1 MPVVPSIRRSPVM
14 YRWLRRRPA
23 RSVPMLLLAL
33 SLLPAW
39 LPAHP
44 AAAQPAPAA
53 GAADWTPGRVLIKTG
68 DAGLRL
74 WSHGALQPRSLVGR
88 LGATVQQLRLAQ
100 ARELGEGS
108 GIFALD
114 GSADLNVPLAI
125 AALRATG
132 AVAYAEPDYI
142 VRASMVPNDEHYAD
156 QEWWLTAEQ
165 AQAAW
170 DITTGNPGLIIATI
184 DTGIASNHPEFEGRI
199 VEGYNFVD

>member
-1 MPVVPSIRRSPVM
+1 MPVVSPTRRSHVM

-23 RSVPMLLLAL
+23 RSLPMLLLAL

-39 LPAHP
+39 LPAQH
-44 AAAQPAPAA
+44 AAAQPPPAG

-68 DAGLRL
+68 DAGVRL
-74 WSHGALQPRSLVGR
+74 WSHGALQARSLVGR
-88 LGATVQQLRLAQ
+88 LGATVQHLHLGQ

-108 GIFALD
+108 SIFALD
-114 GSADLNVPLAI
+114 GSANLDVAAAV
-125 AALRATG
+125 AALRASG

-142 VRASMVPNDEHYAD
+142 MHASVIPNDEHYAD

-170 DITTGNPGLIIATI
+170 DITTGNPDLIIATI
-184 DTGIASNHPEFEGRI
+184 DTGIASNHPEF
-199 VEGYNFVD
+199 